1 MILGV
6 CLRVGLGIT
15 YLAETDFFFFLSK
28 STVDKNKN

>member
-15 YLAETDFFFFLSK
+15 YLAETDFFFLSK